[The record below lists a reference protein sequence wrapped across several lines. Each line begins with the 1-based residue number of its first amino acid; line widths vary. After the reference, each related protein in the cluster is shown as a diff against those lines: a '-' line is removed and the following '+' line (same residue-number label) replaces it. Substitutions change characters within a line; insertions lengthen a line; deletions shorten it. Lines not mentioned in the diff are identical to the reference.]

1 MGGRINKMVGR
12 RKSIKTRGNEA
23 GTWEEG
29 QIKWGEEGR
38 V

>member
-1 MGGRINKMVGR
+1 MGRKRRWVKMEGRRNEEER

-29 QIKWGEEGR
+29 
-38 V
+38 